1 LSSATNS
8 TSTTLAATASA
19 VKAAYD
25 LANGKQ
31 DKLVSGTNIKTVNG
45 TSILGSGDITIS
57 GGSSGANV
65 QAVDTGDVID
75 DVNVDYATTAY
86 VDNKVANINLTNYAT
101 ITYVDGLVGDI
112 NSVLE
117 SIISGGG
124 SGVSLITF
132 TVEGTPYQAE
142 EGMTWIDWVNSEYN
156 TGQFVIQGSYIRL
169 NDKLVFDANRVMLIN
184 NTSIIES
191 NGEYNFSN

>member
-1 LSSATNS
+1 M
-8 TSTTLAATASA
+8 AATASA

-57 GGSSGANV
+57 GGSDANV
-65 QAVDTGDVID
+65 QAVDTGDVLD
-75 DVNVDYATTAY
+75 DVNVEYATKTY
-86 VDNKVANINLTNYAT
+86 VDNKVANISLTGYAT
-101 ITYVDGLVGDI
+101 IAYVDGLVGDI

-124 SGVSLITF
+124 NTANIISFTIEGV
-132 TVEGTPYQAE
+132 EYQAE
-142 EGMTWIDWVNSEYN
+142 EGMTWEDWVNSEYN
-156 TGQFVIQGSYIRL
+156 TGQFVIQGSYIGL
-169 NDKLVFDANRVMLIN
+169 NDEFVFDAYGALLIP

-191 NGEYNFSN
+191 NGEYSLSD